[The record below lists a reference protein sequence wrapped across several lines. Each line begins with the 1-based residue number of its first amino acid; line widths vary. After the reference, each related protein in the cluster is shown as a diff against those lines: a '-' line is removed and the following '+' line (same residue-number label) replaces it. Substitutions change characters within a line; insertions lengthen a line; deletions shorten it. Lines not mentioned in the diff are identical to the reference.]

1 MALCQGPLTMLS
13 KGGESYFVLS
23 NDEPPK
29 IPRNSGGDAM
39 LPQSHFGTPLPRLY
53 PSASTFDF
61 SRPAEFGRYRN
72 PQAKAPLRNRTPAD
86 HYYRATIRSNP
97 CYSDFLRYYSLKL
110 FWTFRR
116 LFYIR
121 IFISF
126 VLFFLFFFLFFFIQS
141 LSHNRAVF

>member
-1 MALCQGPLTMLS
+1 MLS

-86 HYYRATIRSNP
+86 HYYQTAIRSNP
-97 CYSDFLRYYSLKL
+97 CYSDFLQPQASRILIFSRPTIPEEYHRVSSKAAYQRTSL
-110 FWTFRR
+110 
-116 LFYIR
+116 
-121 IFISF
+121 
-126 VLFFLFFFLFFFIQS
+126 
-141 LSHNRAVF
+141 